1 VSAGL
6 QNGPPLGPGAVLV
19 VVDMQ
24 RLFAEATAWCVPT
37 LTTIIEPIAALA
49 SAHPTQTIFTRFM
62 TPATVEEAAG
72 SWRRYYRRWPM
83 VLRGNMDAAMF
94 ELVAPLAG
102 FAPPAE
108 ICDKTTFSAFHS
120 APFCAALE
128 RRRADALV
136 IAGAETDVCV
146 LATALDAVDRGHRV
160 VIVADAVTSLSAAG
174 HRATLDAVFAR
185 LDQQLEIADVDAV
198 LAAWPQ
204 G

>member
-1 VSAGL
+1 MSAGL
-6 QNGPPLGPGAVLV
+6 QDGRPLGPGTVLV

-24 RLFAEATAWCVPT
+24 RLFAEATAWCVPNLAT
-37 LTTIIEPIAALA
+37 VIEPIAALA
-49 SAHPTQTIFTRFM
+49 RAHSAQTIFTRFM
-62 TPATVEEAAG
+62 TPATVDEAAG
-72 SWRRYYRRWPM
+72 TWRRYYRRWPM

-120 APFCAALE
+120 VPFLATLE

-146 LATALDAVDRGHRV
+146 LATAFDAVDRGYRV
-160 VIVADAVTSLSAAG
+160 IIVADAVTSLSAAG
-174 HRATLDAVFAR
+174 HRATLDAICTR
-185 LDQQLEIADVDAV
+185 MDQQVEIMTVDGV
-198 LAAWPQ
+198 LAAWPKE
-204 G
+204 